1 MKNDTL
7 LYALGSAIRRLR
19 DHKDYGLI
27 KTIYQGLKEDG
38 FDITKVGGSEAEQY
52 LRMWLTY
59 SFTAAIS
66 NSKDEDIKRI
76 LKYYK
81 TAEDDTNKAKKIYQ
95 YVSYCKTMKGYI
107 MRKPDFENKNR

>member
-19 DHKDYGLI
+19 DHKDYCLI

-66 NSKDEDIKRI
+66 NSKDEDIKSFANEVLNEIRGNR
-76 LKYYK
+76 
-81 TAEDDTNKAKKIYQ
+81 E
-95 YVSYCKTMKGYI
+95 YI
-107 MRKPDFENKNR
+107 EASFETFEQGEF

>member
-38 FDITKVGGSEAEQY
+38 FDITKVGGSEAEQ
-52 LRMWLTY
+52 
-59 SFTAAIS
+59 SFIHIS
-66 NSKDEDIKRI
+66 LVDSSSQ
-76 LKYYK
+76 
-81 TAEDDTNKAKKIYQ
+81 TNNMP
-95 YVSYCKTMKGYI
+95 SSTGRCST
-107 MRKPDFENKNR
+107 P

>member
-38 FDITKVGGSEAEQY
+38 FDITVASEVMAV
-52 LRMWLTY
+52 LCLATSM
-59 SFTAAIS
+59 
-66 NSKDEDIKRI
+66 EDFKKRI
-76 LKYYK
+76 GRMVVAYTYDKKPVTVDDLHATGAVALIMKDALKPNLVQTLEGTPAIVFSIEK
-81 TAEDDTNKAKKIYQ
+81 
-95 YVSYCKTMKGYI
+95 
-107 MRKPDFENKNR
+107 